1 MDRANNSLK
10 YIALQ
15 KRYFYQK
22 AWKLQKKSSRVIP
35 KPKKDAEILHPW
47 KAWTQKF
54 RMAFFPRNSQ
64 LTLQPPPRGGGSP
77 YDVLYGEASARKGH
91 LFMAG
96 KQDAKSG
103 HLRSLTAKFKF
114 QLMAKQINNFER
126 AWRDRNK
133 SEFFFWKAQ
142 LSLNFGISGHFVT
155 IFRNKSTFQN
165 ATSPKTTEFFK
176 SVFHICFYLVT
187 HLENYLFVMPLVE
200 I

>member
-1 MDRANNSLK
+1 MKDLDAKFPMDFS
-10 YIALQ
+10 
-15 KRYFYQK
+15 
-22 AWKLQKKSSRVIP
+22 
-35 KPKKDAEILHPW
+35 
-47 KAWTQKF
+47 
-54 RMAFFPRNSQ
+54 PRNSQ
-64 LTLQPPPRGGGSP
+64 LTLRRPPPLQGVFTMMVHTGRLRPKGASFYGGQ
-77 YDVLYGEASARKGH
+77 
-91 LFMAG
+91 AG
-96 KQDAKSG
+96 CQSG

-133 SEFFFWKAQ
+133 CEIFWK
-142 LSLNFGISGHFVT
+142 SSTKPWFLNFRPFVT
-155 IFRNKSTFQN
+155 IFRNKSTCQN